1 MQLQHLQE
9 LLCHNNGSDVMSVF
23 YTHHQLMGLQSELFW
38 GLLSNQS
45 DVVLQEAHDSDSFF
59 DKFIKYRT
67 EGS

>member
-1 MQLQHLQE
+1 MLQQRQRRDECL
-9 LLCHNNGSDVMSVF
+9 